1 MIEFEVLGEIGKD
14 NCVAACVATGTANHR
29 LLLDCGGNCLHKLP
43 RPDLYGMQAV
53 FFSHFHFDHYAGF
66 DELLRAVWCRP
77 GPLLQI
83 VGPPGTCRIIQHRL
97 LGYLWNNAVGL
108 PGGFR
113 VSEFD
118 GRQLRT
124 IRLLTT
130 ERFEIA
136 HEEPAVDT
144 SGLILQHEDFSVH
157 ALLLDHGTECLG
169 YRIQEPP
176 KQSINVKRL
185 EALGYRAGPW
195 LKAVRDPLLSGSCT
209 IDVDGVP
216 RLLSDLRQELLITR
230 CGSSLGY
237 LTDFRADNPEV
248 REQLRQLFRNVDTLI
263 CENNYRDAERDLA
276 LRNYHLTAAEVGTL
290 AVELQPQQ
298 LVLFHVSDRYSCAE
312 LQEQLQEVR
321 FYFPN
326 ANFPKSWQ
334 MRVSQG

>member
-43 RPDLYGMQAV
+43 RPYLCGMQAV

-77 GPLLQI
+77 GPFLQI

-118 GRQLRT
+118 GKQLRT

-136 HEEPAVDT
+136 HEEPPVAT
-144 SGLILQHEDFSVH
+144 SGLVLQHEDFSVD

-176 KQSINVKRL
+176 KQSINVTRL
-185 EALGYRAGPW
+185 ESLGYGAGPW
-195 LKAVRDPLLSGSCT
+195 LKAVRNPQLADSCT
-209 IDVDGVP
+209 VDIGGAP
-216 RLLSDLRQELLITR
+216 QLLGDLRRELLVTR
-230 CGSSLGY
+230 SGASLGY
-237 LTDFRADNPEV
+237 LTDFRADDADV
-248 REQLRQLFRNVDTLI
+248 REQLRQLFSHVDTLI
-263 CENNYRDAERDLA
+263 CENNYRDTERELA
-276 LRNYHLTAAEVGTL
+276 LQNYHLTATEVGTL
-290 AVELQPQQ
+290 AVELQPRR
-298 LVLFHVSDRYSCAE
+298 LVLFHVSDRYSSSE

-321 FYFPN
+321 AHFVDASFPE
-326 ANFPKSWQ
+326 SWHI
-334 MRVSQG
+334 G